1 MLPVFSRRS
10 PPQGEAKIELL
21 GPIACVQPHTRYL
34 NGQWLTADPMATTSK
49 MASMVNGRPT
59 SAPIVNPTTSRLV
72 MPIKAQENIMYEVPI
87 QFQCR
92 CCRKIWGGY
101 FHYLSWELPDNWR
114 MNPRSEAHLVISRD
128 DYLCKYCRTG
138 DGLPGFSLDQ
148 AIFCKCVGSAIKL
161 SKIHKEN
168 RAWNGWVVD
177 NPDMPDHTDATLR
190 RYMKKQYR
198 RHNDEKDRCS
208 ARYPLPRPKWA
219 QQRAPER
226 PMMSTEN
233 EGADYPPIG
242 YALLMSMGQ
251 ASIENPDLPE

>member
-10 PPQGEAKIELL
+10 PPQGDAIIKLTD
-21 GPIACVQPHTRYL
+21 PIRR
-34 NGQWLTADPMATTSK
+34 NGQYTLISCRKNPYTDAGM
-49 MASMVNGRPT
+49 
-59 SAPIVNPTTSRLV
+59 VNPTTSRLV

-101 FHYLSWELPDNWR
+101 LHYLSWELPDNWR
-114 MNPRSEAHLVISRD
+114 LTPNNCAHLVISRD
-128 DYLCKYCRTG
+128 DYLCNYCRTG
-138 DGLPGFSLDQ
+138 DGLPGFGGGDI
-148 AIFCKCVGSAIKL
+148 AIFCKCVGSAIRL
-161 SKIHKEN
+161 SKIHKKN
-168 RAWNGWVVD
+168 RWNTGWVVD

-198 RHNDEKDRCS
+198 RHNDEKERC
-208 ARYPLPRPKWA
+208 YFQYGHPRPKWA

-233 EGADYPPIG
+233 EEADYPPIG